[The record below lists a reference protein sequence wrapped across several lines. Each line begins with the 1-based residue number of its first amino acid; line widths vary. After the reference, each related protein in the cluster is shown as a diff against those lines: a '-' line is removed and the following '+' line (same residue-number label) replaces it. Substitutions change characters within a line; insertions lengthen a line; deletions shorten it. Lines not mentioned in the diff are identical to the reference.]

1 MERIN
6 QTAEKRVLRGYK
18 NLIYDTLLKFFKM
31 VSNKLNFFLKGFL
44 TDKSITP
51 FVADVR
57 DNIVRDFLI
66 GVILK
71 DVFRKAK
78 TIDVGLAAKLKLE
91 QAGLKPSES
100 KVYKFKQQAGEFL
113 AKLLAEA
120 LVRRWPVKKL
130 FLKISQNSQKNNC
143 ARVT

>member
-1 MERIN
+1 
-6 QTAEKRVLRGYK
+6 
-18 NLIYDTLLKFFKM
+18 M

-120 LVRRWPVKKL
+120 VIRRWSVKKV
-130 FLKISQNSQKNNC
+130 FLKISQNSQENNF

>member
-100 KVYKFKQQAGEFL
+100 KVYSKTVGRSSHPE
-113 AKLLAEA
+113 
-120 LVRRWPVKKL
+120 VVCKKG
-130 FLKISQNSQKNNC
+130 FLKNIAKFTGKQLCQSDL
-143 ARVT
+143 A